1 MSKKQ
6 YKRGKQICTIS
17 DFDESPSRY
26 YIVYFGST
34 NPQTKHRSFLM
45 SWQYRT
51 LLNFIIKGY
60 VFEANRIIEAK
71 MDESTMGQVKPQG
84 TINNEVQP

>member
-6 YKRGKQICTIS
+6 YKRGKQITTIS
-17 DFDESPSRY
+17 EFDESEKHY

-51 LLNFIIKGY
+51 LLNFIIKGC
-60 VFEANRIIEAK
+60 VFEADWIIEAK
-71 MDESTMGQVKPQG
+71 MDEV
-84 TINNEVQP
+84 E

>member
-6 YKRGKQICTIS
+6 YKRGKQITTIS
-17 DFDESPSRY
+17 EFDESESRY
-26 YIVYFGST
+26 YVVYFGST

-51 LLNFIIKGY
+51 LFNFISKGY
-60 VFEANRIIEAK
+60 VFEADKIIGAE
-71 MDESTMGQVKPQG
+71 MDVSDTDVGKKEEVK
-84 TINNEVQP
+84 E